1 MGFLSGAY
9 GKIMAGKL
17 VRQLQYQMTSV
28 QSRLNRVTK
37 QVGEMEKQ
45 FSAAERNMRSMMQMQ
60 MQNSVFGMMGVPGYS
75 AALQAQGVS
84 DVSQLQAA
92 QMQDYQKYIQNQ
104 QYIQQY
110 FAFAQSQWQDMF
122 DMKKEAMLLPLKDL
136 EEDLQVEKDN
146 LESRLKMAEQQYE
159 AKKKEED
166 AGAKSFAPEYTSQ
179 G

>member
-84 DVSQLQAA
+84 DASQLQAA

-122 DMKKEAMLLPLKDL
+122 DMKKEAMLQPLKDL